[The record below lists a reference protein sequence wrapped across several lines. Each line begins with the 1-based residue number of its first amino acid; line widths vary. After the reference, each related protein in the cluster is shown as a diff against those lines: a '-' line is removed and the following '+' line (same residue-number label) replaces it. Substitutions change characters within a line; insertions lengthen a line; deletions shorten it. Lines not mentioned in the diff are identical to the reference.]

1 MAGVHDQ
8 VASTISLARVL
19 LGALDLRQEM
29 TPVRTATLKLILD
42 TFIENA
48 STNQNL
54 RVMESTGNEV
64 GALMA
69 AFTAVK
75 GQHGKQP

>member
-42 TFIENA
+42 TFIENG

-64 GALMA
+64 GTLMA

-75 GQHGKQP
+75 GQHGKQS